1 MTSERGEWRDE
12 QVCDS
17 FKRKS
22 CCATSAQILF
32 RNATCCA
39 VARARFNRANKGDQ
53 VTVRVHARN
62 MQISEQ
68 TRSLAEDRVKH
79 ATRIFDDGGSVDVEF
94 TERPNPRQAE
104 GRFKVEITS
113 TAAGH
118 IVRIEA
124 EASELKAAL
133 DSAADRFERQL
144 RRLKERL
151 IQRNRRRDKGLNPP
165 VQASDV
171 EQDRGAVIVRT
182 KRFEMKPM
190 TAEEAA
196 LQMEMLGHEF
206 FFFLDG
212 ESGQHCVVYR
222 RRDGDVGLI
231 EPE

>member
-1 MTSERGEWRDE
+1 M
-12 QVCDS
+12 
-17 FKRKS
+17 
-22 CCATSAQILF
+22 
-32 RNATCCA
+32 
-39 VARARFNRANKGDQ
+39 
-53 VTVRVHARN
+53 TVRVRGRN
-62 MQISEQ
+62 IQISKQ
-68 TRSLAEDRVKH
+68 TKTAAEDRVKH
-79 ATRIFDDGGSVDVEF
+79 AARIFDDGGNVDVEF
-94 TERPNPRQAE
+94 TEKLNPRQAD

-113 TAAGH
+113 TAAGN

-124 EASELKAAL
+124 EAAEMRAAL
-133 DSAADRFERQL
+133 DSAADRYERQL

-165 VQASDV
+165 VEGSDV

-212 ESGQHCVVYR
+212 ESGQHCVVYH
-222 RRDGDVGLI
+222 RRDGHVGLI